1 MISIPILSTLTWRHV
16 LVFGA
21 FLIVIQA
28 AVLSFFGQPAI
39 CTCGYVQIWEGVI
52 TSAGMSQHL
61 SDWYSFSHIIHGF
74 LFFLFTWAIFPRW
87 SLWQRLLVAM
97 SLEIGWEI
105 AENTPMVIEAYR
117 QQALARG
124 YVGDSIINS
133 VMDTLMMVIGFVLAW
148 RFSVWTIIILALVM
162 EIGVAYF
169 IHDNLTLN
177 IIGFIHH
184 FPAIDAWQAQVMQ
197 I

>member
-1 MISIPILSTLTWRHV
+1 MSTISWRYFLPLGGILLLVQATV
-16 LVFGA
+16 LY
-21 FLIVIQA
+21 L
-28 AVLSFFGQPAI
+28 FGQPAI
-39 CTCGYVQIWEGVI
+39 CTCDQVKLWEGII
-52 TSAGMSQHL
+52 TSSGMSQHL

-74 LFFLFTWAIFPRW
+74 LFYLAIWAIFPRL
-87 SLWQRLLVAM
+87 SVWQRLLIAM

-133 VMDTLMMVIGFVLAW
+133 LMDTGMMMIGFVLAW
-148 RFSVWTIIILALVM
+148 RLPVWIIVTLAIVM

-184 FPAIDAWQAQVMQ
+184 FDFITQWQEAVM
-197 I
+197 

>member
-1 MISIPILSTLTWRHV
+1 MSRFSWRIC
-16 LVFGA
+16 L
-21 FLIVIQA
+21 LIGVALLAIQA
-28 AVLSFFGQPAI
+28 TVLYLFGQPAI
-39 CTCGYVQIWEGVI
+39 CACDYVKLWEGVI
-52 TSAGMSQHL
+52 TSSGMSQHL

-74 LFFLFTWAIFPRW
+74 LFYLFIWVVFPRL
-87 SLWQRLLVAM
+87 SVWQRLLIAM

-133 VMDTLMMVIGFVLAW
+133 IMDTGMMMLGFVLAW
-148 RFSVWTIIILALVM
+148 RLPVKAIIILAVVM

-184 FPAIDAWQAQVMQ
+184 FDFITQWQEAVM
-197 I
+197 

>member
-1 MISIPILSTLTWRHV
+1 MITSSWRYFWPLGCV
-16 LVFGA
+16 
-21 FLIVIQA
+21 LIVIQA
-28 AVLSFFGQPAI
+28 AVLYLFGQPAI
-39 CTCGYVQIWEGVI
+39 CTCGYVKLWEGVI
-52 TSAGMSQHL
+52 TSSGMSQHL

-87 SLWQRLLVAM
+87 SLQQRLLLAM

-133 VMDTLMMVIGFVLAW
+133 IMDTLMMTLGFVLAW
-148 RFSVWTIIILALVM
+148 RFSVWTVIFLALAM

-184 FPAIDAWQAQVMQ
+184 FPAIDAWQAEIMQ

>member
-1 MISIPILSTLTWRHV
+1 MIGFTFMWRTC
-16 LVFGA
+16 L
-21 FLIVIQA
+21 LIGVALLVIQA
-28 AVLSFFGQPAI
+28 TVLYLFGQPVI
-39 CTCGYVQIWEGVI
+39 CTCDYIKLWEGVI

-74 LFFLFTWAIFPRW
+74 LFYLFIWAIFPRL
-87 SLWQRLLVAM
+87 SVWQRMLIAM
-97 SLEIGWEI
+97 SLEIGWEV

-133 VMDTLMMVIGFVLAW
+133 LMDTGMMMLGFVLAW
-148 RFSVWTIIILALVM
+148 RLPMWIIVTLAIAM

-184 FPAIDAWQAQVMQ
+184 FPAIDAWQEQVMQ
-197 I
+197 